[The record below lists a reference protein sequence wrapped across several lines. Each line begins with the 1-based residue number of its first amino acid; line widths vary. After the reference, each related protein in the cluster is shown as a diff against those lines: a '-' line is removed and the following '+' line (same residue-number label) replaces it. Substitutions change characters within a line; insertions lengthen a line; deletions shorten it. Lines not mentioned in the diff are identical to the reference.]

1 MMKLK
6 STIKNIKLKTHNEFK
21 RFDGMN
27 VEGMSC
33 NGMLGYDVMNWGVM
47 RLIFS
52 IFLFDP

>member
-1 MMKLK
+1 M
-6 STIKNIKLKTHNEFK
+6 TNIKNIKLKTHNGFK

-27 VEGMSC
+27 AEGMSC
-33 NGMLGYDVMNWGVM
+33 NGMLGYDGMNWGVM

>member
-1 MMKLK
+1 M
-6 STIKNIKLKTHNEFK
+6 TNIQNIKLKTHIEFK

-33 NGMLGYDVMNWGVM
+33 NRMLGYDGMNWGVM

-52 IFLFDP
+52 ILLFDP